1 VIPSSLTTKF
11 NSANFFQSGNFVK
24 ENDLRA
30 APPVLIMWPWKR
42 NFNEEKLKHAGS
54 AQQNGFKWPSLFRQ
68 DAEAGKRQCS
78 KA

>member
-11 NSANFFQSGNFVK
+11 KSAKFFQSGIFLK
-24 ENDLRA
+24 ESNLRA
-30 APPVLIMWPWKR
+30 APPVLIMWPCKR
-42 NFNEEKLKHAGS
+42 NFNEEKSKHTGS